1 MDFREF
7 LEEDCDEDVEK
18 GESVKVQT
26 EVKLSV
32 GTEESVLRDYV
43 RKKNVIGRRW

>member
-7 LEEDCDEDVEK
+7 LEEDGDEDVEM

-26 EVKLSV
+26 GIKLSV

-43 RKKNVIGRRW
+43 RKKNVIGKRW

>member
-7 LEEDCDEDVEK
+7 LEEDGDEDVEK
-18 GESVKVQT
+18 GESVKVQ
-26 EVKLSV
+26 
-32 GTEESVLRDYV
+32 TEESVLRDYV